1 MKKAFKY
8 IGVGSVVV
16 TVAGAVA
23 FILKKVKDVDDYKL
37 PEGYEPTDDVMYHED
52 DTFEDDSD
60 DFSFESETDDA
71 FSTGLTDEAFKE
83 LTGVEKIE
91 ALAYI
96 ASKLAVDDE
105 KVGFIIPD
113 TVLADMYNVCK
124 RDAKPEESNLDL
136 FKMLCGVTREEA
148 IEELIAYDSSMYN
161 AEELSKLEDK
171 ELCQFYADYK
181 VEKDKPTPKTE
192 EEDTLEITE
201 TEEK

>member
-181 VEKDKPTPKTE
+181 VEKDKPAPKAE

>member
-1 MKKAFKY
+1 MKKVFKC

-16 TVAGAVA
+16 TVAGAIA

-37 PEGYEPTDDVMYHED
+37 PSDYEPADDMIYHGD
-52 DTFEDDSD
+52 DTFEDEID
-60 DFSFESETDDA
+60 DFPFESETNDV
-71 FSTGLTDEAFKE
+71 FSTGLTDETFKK
-83 LTGVEKIE
+83 LTGVDKIE

-124 RDAKPEESNLDL
+124 RDAKSEESNLDL

-161 AEELSKLEDK
+161 VEELSNLEDK

-181 VEKDKPTPKTE
+181 VEKDKSASKAE
-192 EEDTLEITE
+192 EEDTLEVIE
-201 TEEK
+201 TNEK